1 MIEYRDYIKHLN
13 RLNITEE
20 NGKLLLNFLEALALI
35 GIEYQENNELKK
47 ELRNDKELLYMDS
60 CKY

>member
-1 MIEYRDYIKHLN
+1 MIEYRDYVEHLN

-47 ELRNDKELLYMDS
+47 ELNYV
-60 CKY
+60 

>member
-1 MIEYRDYIKHLN
+1 MIEYRDYVEYFN

-35 GIEYQENNELKK
+35 GIEHQENNELKK
-47 ELRNDKELLYMDS
+47 ELRND
-60 CKY
+60 

>member
-1 MIEYRDYIKHLN
+1 MIEYRDYVEYFN

-20 NGKLLLNFLEALALI
+20 DGKFLLIFLEALVLI

-47 ELRNDKELLYMDS
+47 ELNYD
-60 CKY
+60 

>member
-1 MIEYRDYIKHLN
+1 MIEYRDYVEYFN

-35 GIEYQENNELKK
+35 GIEYLENNELKN
-47 ELRNDKELLYMDS
+47 ELNYD
-60 CKY
+60 

>member
-1 MIEYRDYIKHLN
+1 MIEYRDYVEHLN

-35 GIEYQENNELKK
+35 GIEYLENNELKN
-47 ELRNDKELLYMDS
+47 ELNYD
-60 CKY
+60 

>member
-1 MIEYRDYIKHLN
+1 MIEYRDYVEYFN

-20 NGKLLLNFLEALALI
+20 NGMLLLNFLEALALI

-47 ELRNDKELLYMDS
+47 ELRND
-60 CKY
+60 

>member
-1 MIEYRDYIKHLN
+1 MIEYRDYVEHLN

-20 NGKLLLNFLEALALI
+20 SGKLLLNFLEALALI

-47 ELRNDKELLYMDS
+47 ELNYV
-60 CKY
+60 

>member
-1 MIEYRDYIKHLN
+1 MIEYRDYVEYFN

-20 NGKLLLNFLEALALI
+20 DGKFLLIFLEALALI

-47 ELRNDKELLYMDS
+47 ELNYDQELLYMDTS
-60 CKY
+60 KY

>member
-35 GIEYQENNELKK
+35 GIEHQENNELKK
-47 ELRNDKELLYMDS
+47 ELRND
-60 CKY
+60 

>member
-1 MIEYRDYIKHLN
+1 MISYQDYEKYISK
-13 RLNITEE
+13 LNITEE
-20 NGKLLLNFLEALALI
+20 NGMLLLNFLEALALI

>member
-1 MIEYRDYIKHLN
+1 MIEYRDYVEHLN

-20 NGKLLLNFLEALALI
+20 NGKLLLNFLEVLALI

-47 ELRNDKELLYMDS
+47 ELRND
-60 CKY
+60 

>member
-1 MIEYRDYIKHLN
+1 MIEYRDYVEHLN
-13 RLNITEE
+13 RLNINEE

-47 ELRNDKELLYMDS
+47 ELRND
-60 CKY
+60 

>member
-1 MIEYRDYIKHLN
+1 MIEYRDYVEYFN

-20 NGKLLLNFLEALALI
+20 DGKFLLIFLEALALI

-47 ELRNDKELLYMDS
+47 ELNYD
-60 CKY
+60 

>member
-1 MIEYRDYIKHLN
+1 MIEYRDYVEHLN

-47 ELRNDKELLYMDS
+47 ELRND
-60 CKY
+60 